1 MDSAGFLRFQEEVK
15 PYLTMLREA
24 NRTIIDEEV
33 SSHPIFVFHTHDVEL
48 GIELTSAEDI
58 AGNWSVRA
66 STLEEFVARRLI
78 EEEKLESFKKTFKDP
93 EAFFCL
99 FVVQPD
105 QSAQFI
111 FVPQVMAG
119 AN

>member
-1 MDSAGFLRFQEEVK
+1 MDSASFLRFQEEIK
-15 PYLTMLREA
+15 PYMAMLREA

-33 SSHPIFVFHTHDVEL
+33 SSHPIFVFHSEDVEL
-48 GIELTSAEDI
+48 GIELASATDV

-66 STLEEFVARRLI
+66 STLEEFVARQLI
-78 EEEKLESFKKTFKDP
+78 EESKLEAFKQTFKDP
-93 EAFFCL
+93 EAFLCL

-111 FVPQVMAG
+111 FVPQIMAG